1 MNSIGNISNSSKSVK
16 MDQLQAK
23 THKIQKK
30 WKNEEAKKVN
40 CKNYLLTLEENSRF
54 KGFNCPHKNSQY
66 SHTNILSS
74 EESIYNSYSITE
86 IDKKTQQLEHFDNYS
101 SSATKLTQ
109 SNDSLYRINSVI
121 CPNSASQLMSQNYY
135 QLNATPRI
143 LLEPSE
149 SKCFCLYNEVVLD
162 FDLLDEYKYIYQKSL
177 TQVLSTF
184 KKVNKIQKLNNGDL
198 IEVQQESFSNPIL
211 DYTFLI
217 NQLKSLNNREAF
229 RWSQALHVFQQKT
242 QSQINYM
249 LNLKQSQEGQSLKLK
264 NLLAQRKQFAMQMA
278 QKLSKQIPRNQYCM
292 YILYNFDYDSLTV
305 RQYCTG
311 YSRKLLDIMGISM
324 QDAPSVF
331 LRKGPLDLINK
342 KTHTW
347 NMLLAAIQITGHPK
361 QEVIDIAEGETFIQT
376 LDNIQLHS
384 KISIKTNNLTFQFD
398 RHNNIDLPVQDDM
411 MVQIFYEIDE
421 ENLTKFYKKRKEKN
435 IIESFSVYDII
446 DGEFEYLMEV
456 ENFLQKYY
464 EANIS
469 SLSSKKK
476 AEFDLNKKQK
486 NGIQNQCLVKN
497 QIYKKYNQSDSPI
510 ISKCLGKMFKEDSSI
525 IKNIVIIKGNLKLSD
540 DQDPTVLI

>member
-1 MNSIGNISNSSKSVK
+1 MYSVNNISNCSKSAK
-16 MDQLQAK
+16 MDQVQSK

-40 CKNYLLTLEENSRF
+40 NKNYLLFIEENSRF
-54 KGFNCPHKNSQY
+54 KGFNFPHKNNQY

-74 EESIYNSYSITE
+74 DESTYNSSSNTE
-86 IDKKTQQLEHFDNYS
+86 IDKKTQQSDIFDNFS
-101 SSATKLTQ
+101 SSALQLTQ
-109 SNDSLYRINSVI
+109 KNDQLYPLSSVI
-121 CPNSASQLMSQNYY
+121 CQNNTSQMMNQKYY
-135 QLNATPRI
+135 QLNATPII
-143 LLEPSE
+143 LIEPSE

-177 TQVLSTF
+177 TQVLSSF
-184 KKVNKIQKLNNGDL
+184 KKVNQIQKLNNGDL

-211 DYTFLI
+211 EFTFLI
-217 NQLKSLNNREAF
+217 NQLKSLNNSEAY

-242 QSQINYM
+242 QSQINYITS
-249 LNLKQSQEGQSLKLK
+249 LKQQEGQSQKLK
-264 NLLAQRKQFAMQMA
+264 NLFAQRKQFAFQKA
-278 QKLSKQIPRNQYCM
+278 QKLSKLIPRNQYCM
-292 YILYNFDYDSLTV
+292 YIVYNFDYESLTV
-305 RQYCTG
+305 RQSHTG

-347 NMLLAAIQITGHPK
+347 NMLLAAIQLTGHPK

-376 LDNIQLHS
+376 LDDIQLHA
-384 KISIKTNNLTFQFD
+384 KISIKTNNLTFQYD
-398 RHNNIDLPVQDDM
+398 SHNNIDLPIQDDM
-411 MVQIFYEIDE
+411 MVEIFYEIDE
-421 ENLTKFYKKRKEKN
+421 ENLTKFYKKRKEKR
-435 IIESFSVYDII
+435 ILESFSIYDII

-469 SLSSKKK
+469 SLSQKKK
-476 AEFDLNKKQK
+476 AEFDLKNKQK
-486 NGIQNQCLVKN
+486 NGVQNQCLVKSEN
-497 QIYKKYNQSDSPI
+497 NKYYSLSDSHI
-510 ISKCLGKMFKEDSSI
+510 ISKNLDKMINKDSSI
-525 IKNIVIIKGNLKLSD
+525 NQNVVIIKGNLKLSD

>member
-1 MNSIGNISNSSKSVK
+1 MNSVSNISNYSKSVK
-16 MDQLQAK
+16 MDQLQPK

-30 WKNEEAKKVN
+30 WKNEEAKKIN
-40 CKNYLLTLEENSRF
+40 CKNNLMQLEEHSI
-54 KGFNCPHKNSQY
+54 FNFRNKNNQHSLTNVL
-66 SHTNILSS
+66 SHD
-74 EESIYNSYSITE
+74 ESIYNSSSNTE
-86 IDKKTQQLEHFDNYS
+86 IDKKTQQSENSDYYS
-101 SSATKLTQ
+101 SSISK
-109 SNDSLYRINSVI
+109 SNDSLYRLNSVI
-121 CPNSASQLMSQNYY
+121 CQNNSSQLISQNYY

-162 FDLLDEYKYIYQKSL
+162 FDLLDEYQYIYQKSL
-177 TQVLSTF
+177 TQVLSSF
-184 KKVNKIQKLNNGDL
+184 KKVKQIQKLNNGDL

-211 DYTFLI
+211 DFTFLI
-217 NQLKSLNNREAF
+217 NQLKSLNNSEAY
-229 RWSQALHVFQQKT
+229 RWSQALHIFQQKT

-249 LNLKQSQEGQSLKLK
+249 TNLKQSQEGQSIKLK
-264 NLLAQRKQFAMQMA
+264 NLFAQRKQFAMQMA

-292 YILYNFDYDSLTV
+292 YIVYNFDYDSLTV
-305 RQYCTG
+305 RQSCTG

-347 NMLLAAIQITGHPK
+347 NMLLAAIQLIGHPK
-361 QEVIDIAEGETFIQT
+361 QEVIDIIEGETFIQT
-376 LDNIQLHS
+376 LDNIQLHANI
-384 KISIKTNNLTFQFD
+384 KIKTNNLTFQFD
-398 RHNNIDLPVQDDM
+398 QHNNIDLPVQDDM
-411 MVQIFYEIDE
+411 MVEIFYEIDE
-421 ENLTKFYKKRKEKN
+421 ENLTKFYKKRNEKR
-435 IIESFSVYDII
+435 ILEQFSVYDII

-469 SLSSKKK
+469 SLSVKKK
-476 AEFDLNKKQK
+476 AEFDLNSKQK
-486 NGIQNQCLVKN
+486 NGVQNQCLVKN
-497 QIYKKYNQSDSPI
+497 QSYRKYNQSDSPI
-510 ISKCLGKMFKEDSSI
+510 ISKRFDIMINEDQSI
-525 IKNIVIIKGNLKLSD
+525 NKNIIITKGNMKLSD